1 MVRKR
6 GVRVAILVE
15 DRLLE
20 RFARE
25 ALLEL
30 GYHRRELRALPYP
43 VGRGSAKQWVDQQYP
58 IEMQAYRRVAQY
70 QRVALLVGSEA
81 DELSVERRRQQ
92 LASSLESADLS
103 SRGDEEH
110 VCIWVPKWHVET
122 WILHLLGEQVDEETN
137 YKSRVR
143 HLQITFSHVAAKFVA
158 YYRTGVAETTTTLP
172 SLELAI
178 AEAHRLDF

>member
-6 GVRVAILVE
+6 GVRVTILVE
-15 DRLLE
+15 DKLLE

-30 GYHRRELRALPYP
+30 GYHRRELRVLPYP
-43 VGRGSAKQWVDQQYP
+43 VGRGSAKQWVDHQYP

-81 DELSVERRRQQ
+81 DELSVETRRHQ
-92 LASSLESADLS
+92 LDSSLESS
-103 SRGDEEH
+103 SLPGRGDDEH

-137 YKSRVR
+137 YKNRVR
-143 HLQITFSHVAAKFVA
+143 HLRINFSQIAAKFVA
-158 YYRTGVAETTTTLP
+158 YYRTGVAVTTPVLP

-178 AEAHRLDF
+178 AETRRLDF